1 MKHVS
6 IENDQYVSREGDR
19 SSLEKI
25 ELVDLDAMHIFDKIT
40 HDFNKECDLKHSD
53 CISKVY
59 YKNGEL
65 YKNRFNNDN
74 GVSDFSFIDSEKSI
88 DVFEDFFMQ
97 DLKYFRLLSVKDF
110 PPKISRRSN
119 LVYGHEFVINYKP
132 IPKVNA
138 KRKLELN
145 RRLHFSSFSKDMKD
159 IESTNAYE
167 ECEELL
173 EAISR
178 DETELFDVEMF
189 YLIEAN
195 TKDSLDIKTR
205 KLLELYKAQDGA
217 LRVES
222 RALSYFIHNSFVG
235 VMPKFKR
242 LISTTTDYLNMLIPE
257 HRDFLYESGIAFNN
271 DVKINLFDRGATNF
285 NSLVTGA
292 SGQGKSMLVNKLVF
306 EEVSSG
312 KKAVIVDLGNSY
324 QNVTKYLGGVTR
336 SLNINPLEYRCPHYL
351 KAFILSIMG
360 KNLSKVENGKL
371 FERVSSALGEGISNW
386 DDFISFVEKEF
397 EGIRYYFSEV
407 REYFTSQNSSEN
419 DLIYCDF
426 SLYPESMKAPMLIYL
441 LETFKRMNGQKLLV
455 FDECWFLMDQCADY
469 VMECFRTFR
478 KHDASAVAISQS
490 IDDFA
495 ENELGR
501 VIIQN
506 CFHKFIFKQQVKDN
520 VFLNKDH
527 KKALSNINSKKG
539 EYSEFLYIN
548 DEACKSLRFYPTHL
562 ELELFR
568 SDKSGR
574 EKFNYYMSEKGRF
587 LDFSV
592 AVNNY
597 VKIKY
602 PVNNISEVNH
612 V

>member
-25 ELVDLDAMHIFDKIT
+25 ELIDLEAMNILDKII
-40 HDFNKECDLKHSD
+40 HVHHKKNCLAVSD
-53 CISKVY
+53 CITKVY

-65 YKNRFNNDN
+65 YINRFNNET

-97 DLKYFRLLSVKDF
+97 DLNYFRLLSVKDF

-119 LVYGHEFVINYKP
+119 LVYGHEFVINYRP
-132 IPKVNA
+132 ISNINA
-138 KRKLELN
+138 KRKLELS
-145 RRLHFSSFSKDMKD
+145 RRLHFSSLSKDMKD

-173 EAISR
+173 EALSR
-178 DETELFDVEMF
+178 DEVELFGVEMF
-189 YLIEAN
+189 YLVEAS
-195 TKDSLDIKTR
+195 TKDSLDSKTR
-205 KLLELYKAQDGA
+205 KLLELYKAQDGE
-217 LRVES
+217 LHVES

-242 LISTTTDYLNMLIPE
+242 MITTTTDYLNMLIPE
-257 HRDFLYESGIAFNN
+257 HRDFLYDSGITFNN
-271 DVKINLFDRGATNF
+271 DVRINLFDRGATNF
-285 NSLVTGA
+285 NTLVTGA

-306 EEVSSG
+306 EEISNG
-312 KKAVIVDLGNSY
+312 KKAIIVDLGNSY
-324 QNVTKYLGGVTR
+324 QNITKYLGGVTR
-336 SLNINPLEYRCPHYL
+336 SLNINPLVYRCPHYL

-371 FERVSSALGEGISNW
+371 FERISSALAEGISDW
-386 DDFISFVEKEF
+386 DDFISFVEEEF

-407 REYFTSQNSSEN
+407 REYFTSQNSAES

-426 SLYPESMKAPMLIYL
+426 SLYPESIKAPMLVYL

-506 CFHKFIFKQQVKDN
+506 CFHKFVFKQQVKDS
-520 VFLNKDH
+520 VFLNEGH

-548 DEACKSLRFYPTHL
+548 DEACKPLRFYPTHL

-587 LDFSV
+587 LDFNE

-597 VKIKY
+597 VTIKY
-602 PVNNISEVNH
+602 PMNNTREVSH